1 MDKSKDKEVLNF
13 FMEDSPWIKPKDIK
27 QKELKKPPE
36 KIVHDSQ
43 KAEIKQDEAKI
54 IEKQDTIAQ
63 VQKTK
68 NYNYEEQD
76 LTESEDTAFGEVDY
90 AILKSVTY
98 GFKTINEITNALQ
111 IRNLVVEKHIFKLI
125 KEGFIKYFQFCVI
138 TSQGNNAMEEFEISN
153 SEDVWKPIDEF
164 IVTVIEK
171 RKERNINIQK
181 TIDLILV
188 ISVILLIIL
197 VIYFGI
203 F

>member
-13 FMEDSPWIKPKDIK
+13 FMEDSPWIKPKDKK
-27 QKELKKPPE
+27 QKESKKPDE
-36 KIVHDSQ
+36 KISIDLQ
-43 KAEIKQDEAKI
+43 KAQIRQDEEKI

-63 VQKTK
+63 VQKIK
-68 NYNYEEQD
+68 ENNYEEPD
-76 LTESEDTAFGEVDY
+76 LSEGKDIVFGEVDY

-98 GFKTINEITNALQ
+98 GFKTINEIANVLQ
-111 IRNLVVEKHIFKLI
+111 IRNIIVEKHIYKLI
-125 KEGFIKYFQFCVI
+125 KDGLIKYFQFCVI
-138 TSQGNNAMEEFEISN
+138 TSMGNNAIEEFEKN
-153 SEDVWKPIDEF
+153 NPEDVWRPIDEF
-164 IVTVIEK
+164 IVIVIEK
-171 RKERNINIQK
+171 RKERNIKIQK